1 MSDLSKKDC
10 QVIIPN
16 LNRRF
21 SGITST
27 VLSVVPEQM
36 KELSF
41 CSVGYPLDS
50 RIPRLSWRELLA
62 LTRNPLPNGAKRI
75 FHCRR
80 NIEMCAALVLK
91 YAFGAKICPIFTST
105 AQRKHT
111 RFTRFLYGKMDAVL
125 STSNRAASYL
135 ARKPD
140 AIIAHGVNP
149 SVYFPA
155 QDLEGLRRE
164 MGLSNLRSIGIFGRV
179 RPQKGIGEFVG
190 GLCRILDKYPE
201 FNAVIVGETTPKFLP
216 FQERMKSEIAKC
228 GLEKRF
234 QWLGKVEF
242 SKIPKL
248 FRCMSLVACLPHN
261 EGFGLTCLEA
271 MASGVPVIATQTGGF
286 ELAVRPGVDGEIIPC
301 ADEDAFVEKLGLM
314 LSNPEKLG
322 EMGKSARERVLN
334 SFTIQREASEINAVY
349 KKLLAMP

>member
-1 MSDLSKKDC
+1 MSNPPDKEY

-27 VLSVVPEQM
+27 VLAVVPEQM

-50 RIPRLSWRELLA
+50 RIPRLSWIGLLK
-62 LTRNPLPNGAKRI
+62 LTRKPLPNGANRI

-80 NIEMCAALVLK
+80 NIEMCAALILK
-91 YAFGAKICPIFTST
+91 HVFRAKICPIFTST
-105 AQRKHT
+105 AQRRHT
-111 RFTRFLYGKMDAVL
+111 RFTKFLYSKMEAVL
-125 STSNRAASYL
+125 TTSNRAGSYL
-135 ARKPD
+135 IRKPD

-149 SVYFPA
+149 DIYFPA
-155 QDLEGLRRE
+155 QDRQALRRE
-164 MGLSNLRSIGIFGRV
+164 LGLKNTRSIGIFGRV

-190 GLCRILDKYPE
+190 GLCRTLEKYPD
-201 FNAVIVGETTPKFLP
+201 FNAVIVGETTPKFLS
-216 FQERMKSEIAKC
+216 FQERMKSEIARR
-228 GLEKRF
+228 GLEGRF

-242 SKIPKL
+242 SQIPKL
-248 FRCMSLVACLPHN
+248 FRCMSLVACLSHN

-286 ELAVRPGVDGEIIPC
+286 ELVVRPGVDGEIIPC
-301 ADEDAFVEKLGLM
+301 ADEDAFVEKLNLM
-314 LSNPEKLG
+314 LSDTKKLDS
-322 EMGKSARERVLN
+322 MGARARERILD
-334 SFTIQREASEINAVY
+334 SFTIQREASAINAVY
-349 KKLLAMP
+349 KRLLGMQ